1 MHKLPVAQIVKR
13 DAAFLSTG
21 VTIRKMNHTVSM
33 SPYERIWHPGWTMRH
48 VIHHTRGK
56 QLDHSIPRGRV
67 LGDNLG
73 GVCNALLQKRLCN
86 FPYPISDQNGS
97 TPYLSSLY
105 KHTRGTATRIG
116 TQQILGVISMPIL
129 KKFSGQDGLCTKSSE
144 VNQNQNHNHSPPL
157 KVGGGV
163 NAPSPAPG
171 RDSQL
176 FAFVPVFSSLGNHS
190 CHWAATTH
198 GAIS

>member
-1 MHKLPVAQIVKR
+1 MK
-13 DAAFLSTG
+13 
-21 VTIRKMNHTVSM
+21 
-33 SPYERIWHPGWTMRH
+33 H

-116 TQQILGVISMPIL
+116 TQQILGVISML
-129 KKFSGQDGLCTKSSE
+129 KKFSGQDGLCTRSSE

-163 NAPSPAPG
+163 NALSPAPP
-171 RDSQL
+171 RQPTFL
-176 FAFVPVFSSLGNHS
+176 RAFPCSRRSAIARQSFLSLGCDNTW
-190 CHWAATTH
+190 CNILTVV
-198 GAIS
+198 